1 MKERFLALIKF
12 WRMII
17 INITNARSYYIF
29 NTELTLSYNNIIRRI
44 FALFCQNKII
54 FNKLNINTIYYYNIV
69 LINNIN
75 L

>member
-1 MKERFLALIKF
+1 
-12 WRMII
+12 MII